1 MNNLKG
7 RKLKNLK
14 DEYMKKIINI
24 FLVLFVFAGLTIFS
38 LVIAQNPGTGNQ
50 GQDDSGAQDQQA
62 GQGQDEEQGNGQQGE
77 GQSDEQGNGEGE
89 GEQSQQQEQ
98 EQERIREQEENEG
111 EEQGQNGD
119 GLIDVQ
125 KGQQLRAKTSN
136 ELKSMIQEKRGE
148 MIEEIKSMKGNLQ
161 KSYENQ
167 NEVRVAVHSLLAMED
182 LVGGIGEEVSKV
194 AKAFDNSVQAT
205 IKAEEKI
212 RNKNRILRFFVGGDH
227 ETAEELQNL
236 VDQNRIR
243 IQQLKELKGQC
254 DCEDEVRTLMQEQV
268 QSMEQGQ
275 NKLQELIQNE
285 KNARGIWGW
294 FKGLFGK

>member
-1 MNNLKG
+1 MNNIKG
-7 RKLKNLK
+7 RGLKNLK

-24 FLVLFVFAGLTIFS
+24 FLILFVFAGLTIFS
-38 LVIAQNPGTGNQ
+38 LVIAENPGTGNQ
-50 GQDDSGAQDQQA
+50 GQDNPGTQDQQA

-77 GQSDEQGNGEGE
+77 VQDEEQGNGQGD
-89 GEQSQQQEQ
+89 QVQNQQQEQ
-98 EQERIREQEENEG
+98 VQTQEQEQTQTQVQNEE
-111 EEQGQNGD
+111 
-119 GLIDVQ
+119 GLGNLEN
-125 KGQQLRAKTSN
+125 GQQLRARTSN

-182 LVGGIGEEVSKV
+182 LVGDIGKQVSEV
-194 AKAFDNSVQAT
+194 ANQFNNSVQQS
-205 IKAEEKI
+205 IKAEETI
-212 RNKNRILRFFVGGDH
+212 RNRNRIVRFFAGGDQ

-243 IQQLKELKGQC
+243 LLQLKELKNEA
-254 DCEDEVRTLMQEQV
+254 DCEEEVRTLMQEQI
-268 QSMEQGQ
+268 QSMELGQ
-275 NKLQELIQNE
+275 VKLQAMIQNE
-285 KNARGIWGW
+285 RDARGIWGW

>member
-1 MNNLKG
+1 MNNIKG
-7 RKLKNLK
+7 RGLKNLK

-24 FLVLFVFAGLTIFS
+24 FLILFVFAGLTIFS
-38 LVIAQNPGTGNQ
+38 LVIAENPGTGNQ
-50 GQDDSGAQDQQA
+50 GQDNPGTQDQQA

-77 GQSDEQGNGEGE
+77 VQDEEQGNGQGD
-89 GEQSQQQEQ
+89 QVQNQQQEQ
-98 EQERIREQEENEG
+98 VQTQEQEQTQTQVQNEE
-111 EEQGQNGD
+111 
-119 GLIDVQ
+119 GLGNLEN
-125 KGQQLRAKTSN
+125 GQQLRARTSN

-182 LVGGIGEEVSKV
+182 LVGDIGKQVSEV
-194 AKAFDNSVQAT
+194 ANQFNNSVQQS
-205 IKAEEKI
+205 IKAEETI
-212 RNKNRILRFFVGGDH
+212 RNRNRIVRFFAGGDQ

>member
-1 MNNLKG
+1 
-7 RKLKNLK
+7 
-14 DEYMKKIINI
+14 MKKIINI
-24 FLVLFVFAGLTIFS
+24 FLVLFLFAGLTIFS
-38 LVIAQNPGTGNQ
+38 LVVAENPGAGDQ
-50 GQDDSGAQDQQA
+50 GQDDPGAQDQQA
-62 GQGQDEEQGNGQQGE
+62 GQGQDEEQGNGQQSE
-77 GQSDEQGNGEGE
+77 GQDEEQGNGNGEGE
-89 GEQSQQQEQ
+89 GEGEQVQQQQQEQ
-98 EQERIREQEENEG
+98 EQEQAQVQEQNEEGLGNL
-111 EEQGQNGD
+111 QG
-119 GLIDVQ
+119 
-125 KGQQLRAKTSN
+125 GQQLRIRTFT

-161 KSYENQ
+161 KAYENQ
-167 NEVRVAVHSLLAMED
+167 NEVRTAVQALLAVEGS
-182 LVGGIGEEVSKV
+182 VGSVGQSISKV
-194 AKAFDNSVQAT
+194 AKEFNNSVQQT
-205 IKAEEKI
+205 IRAEETI
-212 RNKNRILRFFVGGDH
+212 RNRNRIVRFFAGGDQ